1 MTLFI
6 FDNTFEGLL
15 TSVFEAYSRCTFPD
29 ALLAEGEPLPL
40 FCDETF
46 TVVSDEEK
54 AGRVWRG
61 LQKKLSASALS
72 CLTQCWLAE
81 EPETASL
88 LFRYIR
94 KAIDAS
100 RSIETNFA
108 DPDVLE
114 FSRMWKRVD
123 WERIRMLQFVR
134 FQKAADGTYFAAVE
148 PEKNVLPLITGH
160 FKDRFADQCWLIYDI
175 KRAYGYYYDLKEVRN
190 VVFGEDSREGH
201 LVTGILDESLM
212 DKDEKL
218 FQQLWKTYFKA
229 ICIKERLNPRKK
241 VCQNAHLHYFTYK
254 APTFTSWG
262 FVIT

>member
-1 MTLFI
+1 MY
-6 FDNTFEGLL
+6 
-15 TSVFEAYSRCTFPD
+15 VRP
-29 ALLAEGEPLPL
+29 
-40 FCDETF
+40 
-46 TVVSDEEK
+46 
-54 AGRVWRG
+54 
-61 LQKKLSASALS
+61 
-72 CLTQCWLAE
+72 
-81 EPETASL
+81 L

-229 ICIKERLNPRKK
+229 ICIKERLNPRKE
-241 VCQNAHLHYFTYK
+241 VCRNARCTFFLVYHYINRFIFFK
-254 APTFTSWG
+254 LR
-262 FVIT
+262 